1 MRGDKLLPWWRIVG
15 SVSAWLARVVLV
27 VFALGLLLVGAAT
40 LSMAIFGTPPA
51 WLPNARLADP
61 NLVGSLGTLLLG
73 LAGLYIGNRLRKY
86 QEIEAEAR
94 ANLALNVD
102 LKTRVVEAGEDRI
115 LEAIV
120 DVHNVSRSTWFVPMA
135 YVFVRSA
142 LDGRDL
148 PLGQKHRNVARFT
161 ATLCQLQPD
170 ERDQFFA
177 TIVFDYAECQALA
190 AVVVSAE
197 VVGASAKW
205 LGPWRRMMSFVD
217 FLNADNG
224 ARHNYCCVSRCAA
237 KNHKWY
243 GRRCFF
249 TPEGSIDEDATSSYR
264 GFLDDM
270 MLWSRELVVSLTASR
285 PEGAKQRNQMG
296 KMVEAYEEVGNH
308 ITQPIERT
316 ASRRSS
322 A

>member
-1 MRGDKLLPWWRIVG
+1 MFIMSPGLRGLFRWHMFLLDPHWMDAISHWGRNT
-15 SVSAWLARVVLV
+15 AMWLD
-27 VFALGLLLVGAAT
+27 LLLLYA
-40 LSMAIFGTPPA
+40 
-51 WLPNARLADP
+51 NY
-61 NLVGSLGTLLLG
+61 SLT
-73 LAGLYIGNRLRKY
+73 
-86 QEIEAEAR
+86 
-94 ANLALNVD
+94 
-102 LKTRVVEAGEDRI
+102 
-115 LEAIV
+115 
-120 DVHNVSRSTWFVPMA
+120 
-135 YVFVRSA
+135 
-142 LDGRDL
+142 
-148 PLGQKHRNVARFT
+148 
-161 ATLCQLQPD
+161 
-170 ERDQFFA
+170 RDQFFA

>member
-1 MRGDKLLPWWRIVG
+1 LRGDKLLAWWRAVN
-15 SVSAWLARVVLV
+15 SVSAWLARVALL
-27 VFALGLLLVGAAT
+27 VFALGLLLVGVAT
-40 LSMAIFGTPPA
+40 LSTAIFGTPPE

-73 LAGLYIGNRLRKY
+73 LAGLYIGSRLRKY

-102 LKTRVVEAGEDRI
+102 LRTQVVEAGQNRI
-115 LEAIV
+115 LEVIV
-120 DVHNVSRSTWFVPMA
+120 DVHNVSRTTWFVPMA

-142 LDGRDL
+142 LDGRSI
-148 PLGQKHRNVARFT
+148 PLGQNYCNVAKFT

-177 TIVFDYAECQALA
+177 TIVFGYTESQALA

-205 LGPWRRMMSFVD
+205 LGPWRRMMAFVD
-217 FLNADNG
+217 FLDADNG
-224 ARHNYCCVSRCAA
+224 GRHKYCCVSRCATR
-237 KNHKWY
+237 NHKWY

-249 TPEGSIDEDATSSYR
+249 TPEGSIDEEATSSYR

-270 MLWSRELVVSLTASR
+270 MLWNRERVVSLAESR
-285 PEGAKQRNQMG
+285 L
-296 KMVEAYEEVGNH
+296 
-308 ITQPIERT
+308 ERP
-316 ASRRSS
+316 SS
-322 A
+322 ASIRQTVENYQEAATT

>member
-1 MRGDKLLPWWRIVG
+1 MELRDDKLLSWWRAV
-15 SVSAWLARVVLV
+15 SSASAWLARVALV
-27 VFALGLLLVGAAT
+27 VFALGLLLIGVAT
-40 LSMAIFGTPPA
+40 LSTALFGVPPK

-73 LAGLYIGNRLRKY
+73 LAGLYIGSRLRKY

-102 LKTRVVEAGEDRI
+102 LRTQVVEAGQNRI
-115 LEAIV
+115 LEVIV
-120 DVHNVSRSTWFVPMA
+120 DVHNVSRTTWFVPMA

-142 LDGRDL
+142 LDGRNI
-148 PLGQKHRNVARFT
+148 PLDQAYCNVARFT

-177 TIVFDYAECQALA
+177 TIVFDYAESQALA

-197 VVGASAKW
+197 VMGASAKW
-205 LGPWRRMMSFVD
+205 LGPWRRMMAFVD
-217 FLNADNG
+217 FLDADNG
-224 ARHNYCCVSRCAA
+224 ARHKYLCVSRCATR
-237 KNHKWY
+237 NHKWY

-249 TPEGSIDEDATSSYR
+249 ESDGSIDEEATSSYR

-270 MLWSRELVVSLTASR
+270 MLWNRERVVSLAELR
-285 PEGAKQRNQMG
+285 PERPSSASIR
-296 KMVEAYEEVGNH
+296 KMVRNSQEAA
-308 ITQPIERT
+308 IT
-316 ASRRSS
+316 
-322 A
+322 